1 MLQTEYNIACVPIL
15 RAAETSSFIGNKTT
29 LFPVA
34 FYLYFLTID
43 AAINY
48 RISTSSLPALP
59 AAETGS
65 LSRGR
70 GLGRGQQAK
79 GLFAGI
85 RKCSIFNCR
94 INRVSCHNACIA
106 CGSPFCL
113 HFNSIHY
120 IFYTQTPNQPTLFC
134 LVSSISQRS
143 SFSSSCI
150 SISSARVCSR
160 AAFS

>member
-1 MLQTEYNIACVPIL
+1 MPQSEYNIACVPIL

-94 INRVSCHNACIA
+94 INNHVL
-106 CGSPFCL
+106 SPL
-113 HFNSIHY
+113 HFL
-120 IFYTQTPNQPTLFC
+120 QQK
-134 LVSSISQRS
+134 
-143 SFSSSCI
+143 
-150 SISSARVCSR
+150 SAAETAYLLNIKNALLIYKTR
-160 AAFS
+160 FNP

>member
-1 MLQTEYNIACVPIL
+1 MPQSEYNIACVPIL

-70 GLGRGQQAK
+70 GQQAK

-94 INRVSCHNACIA
+94 INNKIRPSEQSFRRPSA
-106 CGSPFCL
+106 FCQPYQSS
-113 HFNSIHY
+113 HPASA
-120 IFYTQTPNQPTLFC
+120 QTPARSSYFTAFKR
-134 LVSSISQRS
+134 SISCNIAGRL
-143 SFSSSCI
+143 
-150 SISSARVCSR
+150 A
-160 AAFS
+160 